1 MQRIVS
7 AQSAK
12 KRINNTLH
20 RVRRGVERGGRMN
33 RGVVLKMVRSNA
45 AWRTNAISRFKRLAR
60 ARIIFV
66 NPVIKKKNSAARRGD
81 REKRRYRG
89 KSYVGHPTKS
99 RQSQIGSQN
108 GSNSHGT
115 TGTSHAD
122 TSPTYSRSP
131 NQMPVISSMKIAQL
145 TFAT

>member
-1 MQRIVS
+1 M
-7 AQSAK
+7 
-12 KRINNTLH
+12 H
-20 RVRRGVERGGRMN
+20 
-33 RGVVLKMVRSNA
+33 RGVVFKMVISNA
-45 AWRTNAISRFKRLAR
+45 AWRTSVISHFEGLAR

-108 GSNSHGT
+108 GSNSRRNCGD
-115 TGTSHAD
+115 S
-122 TSPTYSRSP
+122 
-131 NQMPVISSMKIAQL
+131 
-145 TFAT
+145 